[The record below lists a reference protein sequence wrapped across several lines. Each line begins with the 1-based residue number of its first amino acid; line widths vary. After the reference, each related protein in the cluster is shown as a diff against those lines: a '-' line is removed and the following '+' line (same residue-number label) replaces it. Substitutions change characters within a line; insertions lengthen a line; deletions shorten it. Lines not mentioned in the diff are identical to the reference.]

1 MKAILEF
8 NLPEDTV
15 EHSDAINGT
24 DYKFVLQD
32 MDSTLR
38 HYQKYGHEYK
48 TADEAIEMIRK
59 ELFSELSARNLS
71 LD

>member
-1 MKAILEF
+1 MKATLEF

-32 MDSTLR
+32 MDTTLR
-38 HYQKYGHEYK
+38 DHLKYGHDYK
-48 TADEAIEMIRK
+48 TAGEALEAIRK
-59 ELFSELSARNLS
+59 ELHNALMERSLS